1 MDSLAN
7 YGSDDDYDDSSDE
20 QSKDCH
26 QVGPNKRDPQI
37 KQSTRLE
44 NQADAN
50 YEEVQMDLSEVRIFQ
65 QESTD
70 GSRNGRD
77 NRDKGSGDEKRKNSP
92 YDDRSRENCRNRRG
106 DDRYRDRSRSRER
119 KDEDKMRER
128 KDDRY
133 GSKSDRYSRDY
144 KRDSYRDRKSRRSS
158 SRDKRRSSSRDRRRS
173 TSRERRF
180 SRSPKRDRSRR
191 SRSRSRGRYGGP
203 QRRYGYPK
211 NNSSRNESSETS
223 TDNQGGSRFF
233 MPGITGKY
241 RDQIE
246 KRKLL
251 WQKKEPQKQQETDHG
266 QGQSTSPA
274 STSTRVT
281 KIWEATTF
289 AQDQDGKVASKFK
302 RLMGIKGQPDAAPVP
317 PVDIIKKQEEM
328 FSSMEQQ
335 YEVARTATHT
345 MRGVGLGFSSNYP
358 R

>member
-7 YGSDDDYDDSSDE
+7 YGSDDDYEDSSDE
-20 QSKDCH
+20 QQKDWPK
-26 QVGPNKRDPQI
+26 GGINKKDSHT
-37 KQSTRLE
+37 KQPHRSE

-50 YEEVQMDLSEVRIFQ
+50 YEEVQMDLSE
-65 QESTD
+65 ESND
-70 GSRNGRD
+70 GSRNGKD
-77 NRDKGSGDEKRKNSP
+77 SRDKSSGDERRRSSP
-92 YDDRSRENCRNRRG
+92 SDDKYREDHRSRRGEN
-106 DDRYRDRSRSRER
+106 RYRDRSRSRDKR
-119 KDEDKMRER
+119 DEDRTRDK

-133 GSKSDRYSRDY
+133 GSKTDRYSRDY
-144 KRDSYRDRKSRRSS
+144 RRDSYRDRKSRRST
-158 SRDKRRSSSRDRRRS
+158 SRERRRSSSRERKRS
-173 TSRERRF
+173 SSRERRY

-191 SRSRSRGRYGGP
+191 SRSRSRSRGRYGGP
-203 QRRYGYPK
+203 PRRYGYPK
-211 NNSSRNESSETS
+211 SNGSRNEASETS
-223 TDNQGGSRFF
+223 ADNQSGKDRFF

-251 WQKKEPQKQQETDHG
+251 WQKKDPSKQQDAAPA
-266 QGQSTSPA
+266 QGQSAPPPA
-274 STSTRVT
+274 STSRVT

-302 RLMGIKGQPDAAPVP
+302 RLMGIKGQTDTAPVP